1 MENND
6 NDNWLGYKVMA
17 HCRPKIVRAHNIRD
31 PKIVASEKHIDPTRL
46 HETILDLG
54 TLEEAYHKIFDESV
68 AIYNAQ
74 QKRKDRKIDNYLQ
87 TILNDKRQGKHKNLK
102 ADGSRKPAYEMIIQ
116 IGNRDNNPDDGISAK
131 ILKEF
136 CECIPK
142 KYPCIVPIGIYLH
155 GDEFSIDETTG
166 KKINSPYHVHVD
178 FIFLSHL
185 GKGVKTGMPLQASLS
200 GALREMGFVTG
211 KGGTAQQKFEE
222 TVRRDLQDFA
232 EERGL
237 KIDRTPGE
245 RHSHKEKPVFQQMMD
260 NRKQQE
266 KLIMKEEIINQVNKE
281 IKEQHSNLANKEND
295 LKRDKQLFAITKGK
309 GVVYFQID
317 KEVKSSGMN
326 IDSELQ
332 TFTNDRS
339 KDFTTRLNRL
349 ITNVKK
355 IVISVT
361 TELNFYKAAFERFWH
376 KRSSDFRKLADLM
389 DRNHCVDFH
398 DYNRK
403 FHKGL
408 LDYQLAKKQ
417 QIEQHH
423 QEIRNQINDDLDL
436 DI

>member
-1 MENND
+1 MENNE
-6 NDNWLGYKVMA
+6 NWIGYKVMC

-31 PKIVASEKHIDPTRL
+31 PKIVAGEKHIDPTRP
-46 HETILDLG
+46 HETILDMG

-74 QKRKDRKIDNYLQ
+74 QKRKDRRIENYLE

-116 IGNRDNNPDDGISAK
+116 IGNRDNNPDDEISAK

-136 CECIPK
+136 CEFIPQ

-222 TVRRDLQDFA
+222 AVRHDLQNFA

-245 RHSHKEKPVFQQMMD
+245 RHKHKEKPVYQQMMD
-260 NRKQQE
+260 NRKSQE
-266 KLIMKEEIINQVNKE
+266 RLKMQEAQISQNKKE
-281 IKEQHSNLANKEND
+281 INEQHLILSNKEND
-295 LKRDKQLFAITKGK
+295 LNRDKQLFDTTKTK
-309 GVVYFQID
+309 IDAYVQI
-317 KEVKSSGMN
+317 KNEVKKNNLS
-326 IDSELQ
+326 IDTEVQ
-332 TFTNDRS
+332 TLTGDRS
-339 KDFTTRLNRL
+339 KDFPTRLNRF
-349 ITNVKK
+349 ISNVKK
-355 IVISVT
+355 IVTSIT
-361 TELNFYKAAFERFWH
+361 TELNFYKAAFEKFWH
-376 KRSSDFRKLADLM
+376 KRSADFRKLADLM
-389 DRNHCVDFH
+389 DRNHCIDFD

-403 FHKGL
+403 FHNGL
-408 LDYQLAKKQ
+408 LDYQLQQKRQIQQQHQERKQ
-417 QIEQHH
+417 QIDDDYDL
-423 QEIRNQINDDLDL
+423 EI
-436 DI
+436 

>member
-1 MENND
+1 MC
-6 NDNWLGYKVMA
+6 

-31 PKIVASEKHIDPTRL
+31 PKIIAGEKHIDPTRP
-46 HETILDLG
+46 HETILDMG

-68 AIYNAQ
+68 AIYNAK
-74 QKRKDRKIDNYLQ
+74 QKRKDRRIDNYLQ

-116 IGNRDNNPDDGISAK
+116 IGNRDNNPYDGISAK

-136 CECIPK
+136 CEFIPK

-266 KLIMKEEIINQVNKE
+266 KLIMKEEKINQANKE
-281 IKEQHSNLANKEND
+281 IKEQHLNLSNKEND
-295 LKRDKQLFAITKGK
+295 LNRDKQLFDTTKLK
-309 GVVYFQID
+309 IDAYVQI
-317 KEVKSSGMN
+317 KNEVKKNSMS
-326 IDSELQ
+326 IDSEVQ
-332 TFTNDRS
+332 TLTGDRS
-339 KDFTTRLNRL
+339 KDFPTRLNRF
-349 ITNVKK
+349 ISNVKK
-355 IVISVT
+355 IVTSIT

-376 KRSSDFRKLADLM
+376 KRPEDFHKLAILM
-389 DRNHCVDFH
+389 QRNHCIDFD

-408 LDYQLAKKQ
+408 LDYQLDKKRLIQEQHQERKKQ
-417 QIEQHH
+417 IDAEYDL
-423 QEIRNQINDDLDL
+423 EI
-436 DI
+436 